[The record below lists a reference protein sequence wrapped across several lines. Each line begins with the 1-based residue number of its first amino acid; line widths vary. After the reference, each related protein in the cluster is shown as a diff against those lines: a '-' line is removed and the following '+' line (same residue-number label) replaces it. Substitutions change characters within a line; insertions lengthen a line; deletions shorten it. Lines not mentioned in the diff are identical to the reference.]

1 MPIQVHDTD
10 NKQTNNMTGEK
21 RDAKGAQSQAKGIV
35 VARFHFKQNGQKGSS
50 DELRAEARIN

>member
-21 RDAKGAQSQAKGIV
+21 RDAKGAQGQAKGIV

-50 DELRAEARIN
+50 DELRAEA